1 MKPLLEL
8 VDDCK
13 SNDDVRKL
21 LEYLFELDQLSL
33 RNEGE
38 VALKYGI
45 DSKEHESAHN
55 ETVRL
60 NKEYVEV
67 IKKVI
72 SKFGWLNEGEVGK
85 IANQT
90 LWIIVQHSDL
100 NTQQEFYPLMEKEC
114 ENGNVSKEHLAKL
127 VDRMLI
133 LEGKEQLYGTQF
145 RTNKDFSYELYP
157 IKDIEEVDLRR
168 SEVGLNSLQDELDN
182 MNKIHQSKMS
192 R

>member
-1 MKPLLEL
+1 MKLLIEL

-38 VALKYGI
+38 VALQYGL
-45 DSKEHESAHN
+45 DSNEYASSHN
-55 ETVRL
+55 ETMKL
-60 NKEYVEV
+60 NSEYVEV
-67 IKKVI
+67 VKKIVN
-72 SKFGWLNEGEVGK
+72 KFGWLSANEIGT

-100 NTQQEFYPLMEKEC
+100 KTQQEFYPLMEKEC
-114 ENGNVSKEHLAKL
+114 EKGNISREQLAKL
-127 VDRMLI
+127 IDRMLV

-145 RTNKDFSYELYP
+145 KTNSDFSWELYP

-168 SEVGLNSLQDELDN
+168 NGFGLKSLQEELDI
-182 MNKIHQSKMS
+182 MNEINKS